1 MYNKNSSGPSTLLWG
16 TPNLTLS
23 LEEFMSSILTY

>member
-1 MYNKNSSGPSTLLWG
+1 MYNKNSSGPSTLPWG